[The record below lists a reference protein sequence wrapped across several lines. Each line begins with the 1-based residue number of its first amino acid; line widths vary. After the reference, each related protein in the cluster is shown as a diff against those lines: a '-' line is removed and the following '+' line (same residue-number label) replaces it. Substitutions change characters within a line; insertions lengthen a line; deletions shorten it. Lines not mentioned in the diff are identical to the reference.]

1 LSGEI
6 ASAVSPFFFKNGGL
20 IRILERIAAKNWHL
34 MHILG
39 AKAPCASDEKPSAY
53 RFKAALPDPHSML
66 MHGSIIDRTIMMD
79 GLSRPSVKLA
89 R

>member
-20 IRILERIAAKNWHL
+20 IRILERITAKNWHL

-39 AKAPCASDEKPSAY
+39 AKALGNKMYWRRKAERLQIQSGAS
-53 RFKAALPDPHSML
+53 
-66 MHGSIIDRTIMMD
+66 
-79 GLSRPSVKLA
+79 
-89 R
+89 